1 MPFCSQC
8 GNQVGAE
15 DAFCAH
21 CGARQPGAPAPFSTP
36 PRPVFQ
42 QTVPDPAFPAAVLP
56 TDPLANIPP
65 RTFALL
71 CYIPVLGWIPAVVV
85 LGMKRFRGDFKM
97 RFHAFQGLYIFAAW
111 LIVEWA
117 IHPLFEN
124 MRHVFRV
131 DSILS
136 TLLMFVWIFMLVK
149 TSQGEIYE
157 LPIVGELAQRSA
169 REKP

>member
-1 MPFCSQC
+1 MPSARTAALVSRVRRRLSQ
-8 GNQVGAE
+8 
-15 DAFCAH
+15 
-21 CGARQPGAPAPFSTP
+21 R
-36 PRPVFQ
+36 
-42 QTVPDPAFPAAVLP
+42 
-56 TDPLANIPP
+56 PLALFFNRPSPTQPFPRRFYPP
-65 RTFALL
+65 ILWRTFR
-71 CYIPVLGWIPAVVV
+71 LGWIPAVVV